1 MPKDLVALTPTKDDR
16 AVVASLSPTNDAE
29 DLGPEKDILALRQ
42 WCVQAAL
49 QWPSDP
55 PYQPPGL
62 ASLHQQQPDV
72 IGRARLIEV
81 YVTEDRKK
89 PTRHMSS
96 LRRKNRT

>member
-1 MPKDLVALTPTKDDR
+1 MVVLSPTREEKD
-16 AVVASLSPTNDAE
+16 VVAALSPTNDIVA
-29 DLGPEKDILALRQ
+29 LGPEKDILALRQ
-42 WCVQAAL
+42 WCIEAAL

-72 IGRARLIEV
+72 IGRARLIEF

-89 PTRHMSS
+89 PKGRHVSS